1 MEFNMTIFRKVHGQA
16 LAHAVLNAEKVL
28 LSISRSIGIWERVSC
43 NASEKYF
50 NSVMFIYTH

>member
-1 MEFNMTIFRKVHGQA
+1 MTIFRKVHGQA